1 MFVQLLKTKWY
12 YIVTLLLIGLSNAYF
27 TTVTSF
33 SPAYIGI
40 LLAPLSFIF
49 FINSGETIRR
59 NVKTIGS
66 FIFIFA
72 FLPLLLIDCLITS
85 NTDKASYYFNYW
97 FYNHFIFILCVYYFQ
112 RCNLT
117 QIIKII
123 KVLFVISSLVFII
136 DFIYRMNNA
145 RSDFSGLL
153 AFYNFKYN
161 SIMFLDSNWPGFM
174 SMLLFSVLVYLKD
187 NHFLKSNKILFFSF
201 LLVIQTL
208 SRAAMAS
215 CVAVLLISRFIRLRK
230 KIKYY
235 IILIGTPFMIVLV
248 IFMLT
253 KLTDDSF
260 LSKLEIL
267 KGMLYYITH
276 FDLHTLIWGN
286 YPDACHDSL
295 RFMHVWIGG
304 HLYMTRYIDF
314 GFITALFEFIFFALL
329 CIYTHFKALYIIL
342 PFLIA
347 GISFAPW
354 NLPYMYCLLGLIYV
368 LENSLY
374 KVNEQSFPIKFNIKR
389 DLKFIF

>member
-59 NVKTIGS
+59 NVKTIGI

-72 FLPLLLIDCLITS
+72 FLLLLLIDCLITG

-153 AFYNFKYN
+153 AFYNFKFN

-215 CVAVLLISRFIRLRK
+215 CVAVLLFSRFIRLRK

-235 IILIGTPFMIVLV
+235 IIVIGTPFMIVLV

-253 KLTDDSF
+253 KLTDASF

-314 GFITALFEFIFFALL
+314 GFITALFEFIIFALL

-374 KVNEQSFPIKFNIKR
+374 KDNEQSFPIKFNIKR
-389 DLKFIF
+389 DL

>member
-1 MFVQLLKTKWY
+1 
-12 YIVTLLLIGLSNAYF
+12 
-27 TTVTSF
+27 
-33 SPAYIGI
+33 
-40 LLAPLSFIF
+40 
-49 FINSGETIRR
+49 
-59 NVKTIGS
+59 
-66 FIFIFA
+66 
-72 FLPLLLIDCLITS
+72 
-85 NTDKASYYFNYW
+85 
-97 FYNHFIFILCVYYFQ
+97 
-112 RCNLT
+112 
-117 QIIKII
+117 
-123 KVLFVISSLVFII
+123 
-136 DFIYRMNNA
+136 
-145 RSDFSGLL
+145 
-153 AFYNFKYN
+153 
-161 SIMFLDSNWPGFM
+161 
-174 SMLLFSVLVYLKD
+174 
-187 NHFLKSNKILFFSF
+187 
-201 LLVIQTL
+201 
-208 SRAAMAS
+208 
-215 CVAVLLISRFIRLRK
+215 
-230 KIKYY
+230 
-235 IILIGTPFMIVLV
+235 MIVLV

-253 KLTDDSF
+253 KLTDASF

-314 GFITALFEFIFFALL
+314 GFITALFEFIIFALL

-374 KVNEQSFPIKFNIKR
+374 KDNEQSFPIKFNIKR